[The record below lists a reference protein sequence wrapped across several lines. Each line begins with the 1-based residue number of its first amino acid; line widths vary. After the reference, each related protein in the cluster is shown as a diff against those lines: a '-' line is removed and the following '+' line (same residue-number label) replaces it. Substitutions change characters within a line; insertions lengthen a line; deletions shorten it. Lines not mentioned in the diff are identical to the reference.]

1 LKCSKSSGAAELVVF
16 AAEFEELAASAPPSL
31 PTTEDAAGVA
41 IVVFVEFEEVEAVAD
56 SVADPGTGAVASMT
70 GPVEFDYPVA
80 SGTGEDEFTSP
91 T

>member
-1 LKCSKSSGAAELVVF
+1 MVVL

-41 IVVFVEFEEVEAVAD
+41 IVVFVEFEEVDAVDASVALPGTSAAVAFD
-56 SVADPGTGAVASMT
+56 AV
-70 GPVEFDYPVA
+70 
-80 SGTGEDEFTSP
+80 EFTSP